1 MSLGQ
6 RISGA
11 VAVLRGA
18 STEAKESGSHTSCV
32 EEIEKMTSEEEIE
45 AEAQHKVTALDR
57 LQMVIEWMGN
67 NLLLA
72 LTITGVLMGLVLGFL
87 GRLADFTPQSIT
99 LVSFP
104 GELLMRMLK
113 MFILPLIISSLI
125 SGNYN
130 SLTIQ
135 YKQLLISGMA
145 QLDVQRSGRIGFRA
159 LTYYSITTILA
170 AIVGIAMVL
179 MIHPGNPQIKTSA
192 AAMVKAE
199 ETKVSTVD
207 AILDIIR
214 NMVPENLVQAC
225 FQQVQTSYVKKK
237 VVVIGSANQ
246 SEYIVEPI
254 LVYKDGTNVMGMIV
268 FCIIFGVLAGQIGP
282 RGKLM
287 VDFFVVLNEII
298 MKLVTIVVVC
308 FLFFYFLF
316 YDNAIGNCCRYSPFG
331 IMCLIAG
338 KIMSITNLAATAE
351 MLGLYMVTVVLGLM
365 IHAIITLP
373 LIYWFITR
381 KNPAVFFRG
390 MMQAWV
396 TALGTASSA
405 ATLPLTF
412 RCLEENNKID
422 PRVTRFVV
430 AVGAT
435 VNMDGTALY
444 EAVAA
449 IFIAQ
454 LNGISL
460 GFVEVI
466 TVSLTATLASV
477 GAASIPSA
485 ALVTMLLVLTALG
498 LPTDDISLLF
508 AIDWMLDRIRTSIN
522 VLGDGYG
529 AGIVYHLSKAEL
541 DKMDEERRLEGL
553 ETGKSLEIV
562 TESCREEP
570 RMHEQTS
577 ETKI

>member
-113 MFILPLIISSLI
+113 MFILPLIISS
-125 SGNYN
+125 
-130 SLTIQ
+130 
-135 YKQLLISGMA
+135 LISGMA

-298 MKLVTIVVVC
+298 MKLVTIVVVW
-308 FLFFYFLF
+308 
-316 YDNAIGNCCRYSPFG
+316 YSPFG

>member
-11 VAVLRGA
+11 VAVLRGT
-18 STEAKESGSHTSCV
+18 STDAKEGGHTSCT
-32 EEIEKMTSEEEIE
+32 EEDIEKMTSEEEVE
-45 AEAQHKVTALDR
+45 VKAQRKVTALDR

-72 LTITGVLMGLVLGFL
+72 LTIAGVLVGLGLGFL
-87 GRLADFTPQSIT
+87 GRLANLTPQSIT

-104 GELLMRMLK
+104 GEILMRMLK

-125 SGNYN
+125 SG
-130 SLTIQ
+130 
-135 YKQLLISGMA
+135 MA
-145 QLDVQRSGRIGFRA
+145 QLDVQRSGRIGVRA

-179 MIHPGNPQIKTSA
+179 MIHPGDPRIKTTVA
-192 AAMVKAE
+192 AVVKAE
-199 ETKVSTVD
+199 EAKVSTVD

-237 VVVIGSANQ
+237 VVVIGNLNQ
-246 SEYIVEPI
+246 SEYILEPT

-298 MKLVTIVVVC
+298 MKLVTIIVVW
-308 FLFFYFLF
+308 
-316 YDNAIGNCCRYSPFG
+316 YSPFG

-338 KIMSITNLAATAE
+338 KIMSIANLAATAQ
-351 MLGLYMVTVVLGLM
+351 MLGLYMVTVILGLM

-373 LIYWFITR
+373 MIYWFMTR

-405 ATLPLTF
+405 ATLPITF

-422 PRVTRFVV
+422 TRVTRFVV

-498 LPTDDISLLF
+498 LPTNDVSLLF

-541 DKMDEERRLEGL
+541 DKMDEERRLEAL
-553 ETGKSLEIV
+553 EIGRPFEIV
-562 TESCREEP
+562 TESRQQETIA
-570 RMHEQTS
+570 HEQTS

>member
-1 MSLGQ
+1 
-6 RISGA
+6 
-11 VAVLRGA
+11 
-18 STEAKESGSHTSCV
+18 
-32 EEIEKMTSEEEIE
+32 MTSEEEVE

-57 LQMVIEWMGN
+57 LQMVIEWMGS

-72 LTITGVLMGLVLGFL
+72 LTIAGVLMGLVLGFL
-87 GRLADFTPQSIT
+87 GRLVDFAPQSIT
-99 LVSFP
+99 LISFP

-113 MFILPLIISSLI
+113 MFILPLIISS
-125 SGNYN
+125 
-130 SLTIQ
+130 
-135 YKQLLISGMA
+135 LISGMA

-192 AAMVKAE
+192 TAVVRAE

-237 VVVIGSANQ
+237 VVMIGSANQ
-246 SEYIVEPI
+246 SEYIVEPT

-298 MKLVTIVVVC
+298 MKLVTIVVVW
-308 FLFFYFLF
+308 
-316 YDNAIGNCCRYSPFG
+316 YSPFG

-338 KIMSITNLAATAE
+338 KIMSITNLAATAQ

-373 LIYWFITR
+373 LIYWFMTR

-498 LPTDDISLLF
+498 LPTNDISLLF

-553 ETGKSLEIV
+553 ETGRPLEIA

-570 RMHEQTS
+570 GVYEQTS

>member
-1 MSLGQ
+1 
-6 RISGA
+6 
-11 VAVLRGA
+11 
-18 STEAKESGSHTSCV
+18 
-32 EEIEKMTSEEEIE
+32 MTSEEEIE

-57 LQMVIEWMGN
+57 LQMVIEWMGS

-72 LTITGVLMGLVLGFL
+72 LTIAGVLMGLVLGFL

-113 MFILPLIISSLI
+113 MFILPLIISS
-125 SGNYN
+125 
-130 SLTIQ
+130 
-135 YKQLLISGMA
+135 LISGMA

-192 AAMVKAE
+192 AAVVKAE

-237 VVVIGSANQ
+237 VVMIGSANQ

-298 MKLVTIVVVC
+298 MKLVTIVVVW
-308 FLFFYFLF
+308 
-316 YDNAIGNCCRYSPFG
+316 YSPFG

-338 KIMSITNLAATAE
+338 KIMSITNLAATAQ

-373 LIYWFITR
+373 LIYWFMTR

-498 LPTDDISLLF
+498 LPTNDISLLF

-541 DKMDEERRLEGL
+541 DKMDEERRLESL
-553 ETGKSLEIV
+553 ETGKPLEIAA
-562 TESCREEP
+562 ESFREEP
-570 RMHEQTS
+570 GVHEQTS

>member
-18 STEAKESGSHTSCV
+18 STEAKETGHTSCT
-32 EEIEKMTSEEEIE
+32 EEIEKMTSEEEVE
-45 AEAQHKVTALDR
+45 DKPRHRVTALDR
-57 LQMVIEWMGN
+57 LQVVIEWMGT

-72 LTITGVLMGLVLGFL
+72 LTIAGVLVGLGLGFL
-87 GRLADFTPQSIT
+87 GRLADLSPQAVT

-113 MFILPLIISSLI
+113 MFVLPLIISS
-125 SGNYN
+125 
-130 SLTIQ
+130 
-135 YKQLLISGMA
+135 LISGMA
-145 QLDVQRSGRIGFRA
+145 QLDVQRSGRIGVRA
-159 LTYYSITTILA
+159 LTYYSVTTILA

-179 MIHPGNPQIKTSA
+179 MIHPGDPQIKSTVA
-192 AAMVKAE
+192 VMVKAE
-199 ETKVSTVD
+199 ETKVSTID

-214 NMVPENLVQAC
+214 NMLPENLVQAC

-237 VVVIGSANQ
+237 VVGIGGSNQ
-246 SEYIVEPI
+246 SEYILEPT

-287 VDFFVVLNEII
+287 VDFFVILNEII
-298 MKLVTIVVVC
+298 MKLVTIVVVW
-308 FLFFYFLF
+308 
-316 YDNAIGNCCRYSPFG
+316 YSPFG

-338 KIMSITNLAATAE
+338 KIMSISNLAGTAQ

-373 LIYWFITR
+373 LIYWFMTR
-381 KNPAVFFRG
+381 KNPAIFFRG

-454 LNGISL
+454 MNGIPL

-477 GAASIPSA
+477 GAASIPGA

-498 LPTDDISLLF
+498 LPTNDVSLLF
-508 AIDWMLDRIRTSIN
+508 AIDWILDRLRTSIN

-529 AGIVYHLSKAEL
+529 AGIVYHLSKIEL
-541 DKMDEERRLEGL
+541 DKMDEERRLE
-553 ETGKSLEIV
+553 SLESGSPVEIAA
-562 TESCREEP
+562 EGPREESTK
-570 RMHEQTS
+570 HEQTS
-577 ETKI
+577 ETRI

>member
-11 VAVLRGA
+11 VAVLRGTT
-18 STEAKESGSHTSCV
+18 TEAKEGHTSCT
-32 EEIEKMTSEEEIE
+32 EEIEKMTSEEEVE
-45 AEAQHKVTALDR
+45 AEVRQQVTALDR
-57 LQMVIEWMGN
+57 LQMVVEWMGSN
-67 NLLLA
+67 MLLV
-72 LTITGVLMGLVLGFL
+72 LTIAGVLAGLGLGFL
-87 GRLADFTPQSIT
+87 GRLANLSPQSIT

-104 GELLMRMLK
+104 GEILMRMLK

-125 SGNYN
+125 SG
-130 SLTIQ
+130 
-135 YKQLLISGMA
+135 MA
-145 QLDVQRSGRIGFRA
+145 QLDVQRSGRIGVRA
-159 LTYYSITTILA
+159 LTYYSVTTILA

-179 MIHPGNPQIKTSA
+179 MIHPGNPQIKTTVA
-192 AAMVKAE
+192 AVVKAE

-237 VVVIGSANQ
+237 VVVIGSNQ
-246 SEYIVEPI
+246 SEYIVEPT

-268 FCIIFGVLAGQIGP
+268 FCILFGVLAGQIGP

-298 MKLVTIVVVC
+298 MKLVTIVVVW
-308 FLFFYFLF
+308 
-316 YDNAIGNCCRYSPFG
+316 YSPFG

-338 KIMSITNLAATAE
+338 KIMSITNLAATAQ

-373 LIYWFITR
+373 IIYWFMTR

-498 LPTDDISLLF
+498 LPTNDVSLLF

-541 DKMDEERRLEGL
+541 DKMDEERRLEV
-553 ETGKSLEIV
+553 LEIGSPHEIV
-562 TESCREEP
+562 AEGCKRGEAST
-570 RMHEQTS
+570 HEQTS

>member
-72 LTITGVLMGLVLGFL
+72 LTIAGVLMGLVLGFL

-113 MFILPLIISSLI
+113 MFILPLIISS
-125 SGNYN
+125 
-130 SLTIQ
+130 
-135 YKQLLISGMA
+135 LISGMA

-192 AAMVKAE
+192 AAVVKAE

-237 VVVIGSANQ
+237 VVIIGSANQ
-246 SEYIVEPI
+246 SEYIIEPI

-298 MKLVTIVVVC
+298 MKLVTIVVVW
-308 FLFFYFLF
+308 
-316 YDNAIGNCCRYSPFG
+316 YSPFG

-338 KIMSITNLAATAE
+338 KIMSITNLAATAQ

-373 LIYWFITR
+373 LIYWFMTR

-466 TVSLTATLASV
+466 TVSLTATLASI

-485 ALVTMLLVLTALG
+485 ALVTMLLVLTTLG

-508 AIDWMLDRIRTSIN
+508 AIDWMLDRLRTSIN

-553 ETGKSLEIV
+553 ETGKPLEIAA
-562 TESCREEP
+562 ESCREELGV
-570 RMHEQTS
+570 HEQTS

>member
-11 VAVLRGA
+11 VAVLRGT
-18 STEAKESGSHTSCV
+18 SKEVKEGGHTSCT
-32 EEIEKMTSEEEIE
+32 EEIEKMTSEEEIGIE
-45 AEAQHKVTALDR
+45 KQHKVTALDR
-57 LQMVIEWMGN
+57 LQMVIEWMGS
-67 NLLLA
+67 NLLLT
-72 LTITGVLMGLVLGFL
+72 LTIAGVLVGLVLGFL
-87 GRLADFTPQSIT
+87 GRLADLSPESIT

-104 GELLMRMLK
+104 GEILMRMLK

-125 SGNYN
+125 A
-130 SLTIQ
+130 
-135 YKQLLISGMA
+135 GMA
-145 QLDVQRSGRIGFRA
+145 QLDVQRSGRIGVRA
-159 LTYYSITTILA
+159 LTYYSVTTILA

-179 MIHPGNPQIKTSA
+179 MIHPGNPHIKSTVA
-192 AAMVKAE
+192 AVMKAE
-199 ETKVSTVD
+199 ETKVSTID

-225 FQQVQTSYVKKK
+225 FQQVQTSYVRKK
-237 VVVIGSANQ
+237 VFVIGSSNQ
-246 SEYIVEPI
+246 SEYILEPT

-287 VDFFVVLNEII
+287 VDFFVVLNDII
-298 MKLVTIVVVC
+298 MKLVTIVVVW
-308 FLFFYFLF
+308 
-316 YDNAIGNCCRYSPFG
+316 YSPFG

-338 KIMSITNLAATAE
+338 KIMSIANLAATAQ

-373 LIYWFITR
+373 VIYWFMTR

-396 TALGTASSA
+396 MALGTASSA

-466 TVSLTATLASV
+466 TVSLTATLASI

-498 LPTDDISLLF
+498 LPTNDVSLLF

-553 ETGKSLEIV
+553 ETGNPFEMATGSRQKEEIILQ
-562 TESCREEP
+562 
-570 RMHEQTS
+570 EQTS

>member
-11 VAVLRGA
+11 VAVLRGT
-18 STEAKESGSHTSCV
+18 STEPKESGGHTSCA
-32 EEIEKMTSEEEIE
+32 EEIEKMTSEEEVK

-57 LQMVIEWMGN
+57 LQMVIEWMGS

-72 LTITGVLMGLVLGFL
+72 LTITGVLLGLVFGFL
-87 GRLADFTPQSIT
+87 GRLANFSPQSIT

-113 MFILPLIISSLI
+113 MFILPLIISS
-125 SGNYN
+125 
-130 SLTIQ
+130 
-135 YKQLLISGMA
+135 LISGMA

-179 MIHPGNPQIKTSA
+179 MIHPGNPQIKTAVA
-192 AAMVKAE
+192 AVVKAE
-199 ETKVSTVD
+199 ETKVSTID

-214 NMVPENLVQAC
+214 NMLPENLVQAC

-246 SEYIVEPI
+246 SEYIVEPT

-298 MKLVTIVVVC
+298 MKLVTIVVVW
-308 FLFFYFLF
+308 
-316 YDNAIGNCCRYSPFG
+316 YSPFG

-338 KIMSITNLAATAE
+338 KIMSITNLAATAQ

-498 LPTDDISLLF
+498 LPTNDVSLLF

-553 ETGKSLEIV
+553 ETGRPLEIAEV
-562 TESCREEP
+562 CREEIGT
-570 RMHEQTS
+570 HEQTS

>member
-1 MSLGQ
+1 MSL
-6 RISGA
+6 A
-11 VAVLRGA
+11 PA
-18 STEAKESGSHTSCV
+18 
-32 EEIEKMTSEEEIE
+32 
-45 AEAQHKVTALDR
+45 
-57 LQMVIEWMGN
+57 VIEWMGSN
-67 NLLLA
+67 MLLA
-72 LTITGVLMGLVLGFL
+72 LTIGGVLLGLGLGFL
-87 GRLADFTPQSIT
+87 GRLADLTPQSIT
-99 LVSFP
+99 LISFP

-125 SGNYN
+125 A
-130 SLTIQ
+130 
-135 YKQLLISGMA
+135 GMA
-145 QLDVQRSGRIGFRA
+145 QLDVRRSGRIGFRA

-179 MIHPGNPQIKTSA
+179 MIHPGNPQIKSTVA
-192 AAMVKAE
+192 AVVKAE
-199 ETKVSTVD
+199 ETKVSTID

-214 NMVPENLVQAC
+214 NMLPENLVQAC

-237 VVVIGSANQ
+237 VVVISGSVNQ
-246 SEYIVEPI
+246 TEFVLEPT

-298 MKLVTIVVVC
+298 MKLVTIVVVW
-308 FLFFYFLF
+308 
-316 YDNAIGNCCRYSPFG
+316 YSPFG

-338 KIMSITNLAATAE
+338 KIMSITNLAATAQ

-498 LPTDDISLLF
+498 LPTNDISLLF

-553 ETGKSLEIV
+553 ETGKPLDIT
-562 TESCREEP
+562 TESCREDTEA
-570 RMHEQTS
+570 HEQTS

>member
-1 MSLGQ
+1 
-6 RISGA
+6 
-11 VAVLRGA
+11 
-18 STEAKESGSHTSCV
+18 
-32 EEIEKMTSEEEIE
+32 
-45 AEAQHKVTALDR
+45 
-57 LQMVIEWMGN
+57 MGH

-72 LTITGVLMGLVLGFL
+72 LTIAGVLVGLGLGFL
-87 GRLADFTPQSIT
+87 GRLADLTPQSIT

-104 GELLMRMLK
+104 GEILMRMLK

-125 SGNYN
+125 SG
-130 SLTIQ
+130 
-135 YKQLLISGMA
+135 MA
-145 QLDVQRSGRIGFRA
+145 QLDVQRSGRIGVRA

-179 MIHPGNPQIKTSA
+179 MIHPGDPRIKTTVA
-192 AAMVKAE
+192 AVVKAE
-199 ETKVSTVD
+199 EAKVSTVD

-237 VVVIGSANQ
+237 VVVIGNLNQ
-246 SEYIVEPI
+246 SEYILEPT

-298 MKLVTIVVVC
+298 MKLVTIIVVW
-308 FLFFYFLF
+308 
-316 YDNAIGNCCRYSPFG
+316 YSPFG

-338 KIMSITNLAATAE
+338 KIMSIANLAATAQ
-351 MLGLYMVTVVLGLM
+351 MLGLYMVTVILGLM

-373 LIYWFITR
+373 MIYWFITR

-405 ATLPLTF
+405 ATLPITF

-422 PRVTRFVV
+422 TRVTRFVV

-498 LPTDDISLLF
+498 LPTNDVSLLF
-508 AIDWMLDRIRTSIN
+508 AIDWML
-522 VLGDGYG
+522 
-529 AGIVYHLSKAEL
+529 
-541 DKMDEERRLEGL
+541 
-553 ETGKSLEIV
+553 
-562 TESCREEP
+562 
-570 RMHEQTS
+570 
-577 ETKI
+577 

>member
-11 VAVLRGA
+11 VAVLRGT
-18 STEAKESGSHTSCV
+18 STEAKEEGHTSCT
-32 EEIEKMTSEEEIE
+32 EEDIEKMTSEEEVE
-45 AEAQHKVTALDR
+45 VKAQRKVTVLDR
-57 LQMVIEWMGN
+57 LRMVIEWMGS

-72 LTITGVLMGLVLGFL
+72 LTIAGVLVGLGLGFL
-87 GRLADFTPQSIT
+87 GRLADLTPQSIT

-104 GELLMRMLK
+104 GEILMRMLK

-125 SGNYN
+125 SG
-130 SLTIQ
+130 
-135 YKQLLISGMA
+135 MA
-145 QLDVQRSGRIGFRA
+145 QLDVQRSGRIGIRA
-159 LTYYSITTILA
+159 LTYYSVTTILA

-179 MIHPGNPQIKTSA
+179 MIHPGDPRIKTTVTA
-192 AAMVKAE
+192 VVKAE
-199 ETKVSTVD
+199 EAKVSTVD

-237 VVVIGSANQ
+237 VVVIGNLNK
-246 SEYIVEPI
+246 SEYILEPA

-298 MKLVTIVVVC
+298 MKLVTIIVVW
-308 FLFFYFLF
+308 
-316 YDNAIGNCCRYSPFG
+316 YSPFG

-338 KIMSITNLAATAE
+338 KIMSIANLAATAQ
-351 MLGLYMVTVVLGLM
+351 MLGLYMVTVILGLM

-373 LIYWFITR
+373 TIYWFITR

-405 ATLPLTF
+405 ATLPITF

-422 PRVTRFVV
+422 TRVTRFVV

-498 LPTDDISLLF
+498 LPTNDVSLLF

-541 DKMDEERRLEGL
+541 DKMDEERRLEA
-553 ETGKSLEIV
+553 LEIGRPFEIA
-562 TESCREEP
+562 TEGHQQETIA
-570 RMHEQTS
+570 HEQTS

>member
-45 AEAQHKVTALDR
+45 TEAQHKVTALDR

-72 LTITGVLMGLVLGFL
+72 LTIAGVFMGLVLGFL

-113 MFILPLIISSLI
+113 MFILPLIISS
-125 SGNYN
+125 
-130 SLTIQ
+130 
-135 YKQLLISGMA
+135 LISGMA

-192 AAMVKAE
+192 AAVVKAE

-237 VVVIGSANQ
+237 VVIIGSANQ

-298 MKLVTIVVVC
+298 MKLVTIVVVW
-308 FLFFYFLF
+308 
-316 YDNAIGNCCRYSPFG
+316 YSPFG

-338 KIMSITNLAATAE
+338 KIMSITNLAATAQ

-373 LIYWFITR
+373 LIYWFMTR

-466 TVSLTATLASV
+466 TVSLTATLASI

-485 ALVTMLLVLTALG
+485 ALVTMLLVLTTLG

-508 AIDWMLDRIRTSIN
+508 AIDWMLDRLRTSIN

-553 ETGKSLEIV
+553 ETGKPLEIAV
-562 TESCREEP
+562 ESCREELGV
-570 RMHEQTS
+570 HEQTS

>member
-11 VAVLRGA
+11 VAVLRGTA
-18 STEAKESGSHTSCV
+18 TEAKEGHTSCT
-32 EEIEKMTSEEEIE
+32 EEIEKMTSEEEVE
-45 AEAQHKVTALDR
+45 AEVRHQVTALDR
-57 LQMVIEWMGN
+57 LQMVVEWMGSN
-67 NLLLA
+67 MLLV
-72 LTITGVLMGLVLGFL
+72 LTIAGVLVGLGLGFL
-87 GRLADFTPQSIT
+87 GRLANLSPQSIT
-99 LVSFP
+99 LISFP
-104 GELLMRMLK
+104 GEILMRMLK

-125 SGNYN
+125 SG
-130 SLTIQ
+130 
-135 YKQLLISGMA
+135 MA
-145 QLDVQRSGRIGFRA
+145 QLDVQRSGRIGIRA
-159 LTYYSITTILA
+159 LTYYSVTTILA

-179 MIHPGNPQIKTSA
+179 MIHPGDPQIKTTVA
-192 AAMVKAE
+192 AVVRAE

-237 VVVIGSANQ
+237 VVVIGSSNQ
-246 SEYIVEPI
+246 SEYIMEPT

-298 MKLVTIVVVC
+298 MKLVTIVVVW
-308 FLFFYFLF
+308 
-316 YDNAIGNCCRYSPFG
+316 YSPFG

-338 KIMSITNLAATAE
+338 KIMSITNLAATAQ
-351 MLGLYMVTVVLGLM
+351 MLGLYMVTVILGLM

-373 LIYWFITR
+373 LIYWFMTR
-381 KNPAVFFRG
+381 KNPAIFFRG

-422 PRVTRFVV
+422 TRVTRFVV

-498 LPTDDISLLF
+498 LPTNDVSLLF

-541 DKMDEERRLEGL
+541 DKMDEERRLEV
-553 ETGKSLEIV
+553 LEIGSPHEIV
-562 TESCREEP
+562 AESCKREEAST
-570 RMHEQTS
+570 HEQTS

>member
-11 VAVLRGA
+11 VAVLRGSA
-18 STEAKESGSHTSCV
+18 TEAKEGHTSCT
-32 EEIEKMTSEEEIE
+32 EEIEKMTSEEEVE
-45 AEAQHKVTALDR
+45 AEVRQQVTALDR
-57 LQMVIEWMGN
+57 LQMVVEWMGSN
-67 NLLLA
+67 MLLV
-72 LTITGVLMGLVLGFL
+72 LTIFGVLVGLGLGFL
-87 GRLADFTPQSIT
+87 GRLADLSPQAIT

-104 GELLMRMLK
+104 GEILMRMLK

-125 SGNYN
+125 SG
-130 SLTIQ
+130 
-135 YKQLLISGMA
+135 MA
-145 QLDVQRSGRIGFRA
+145 QLDVQRSGRIGIRA
-159 LTYYSITTILA
+159 LTYYSVTTILA

-179 MIHPGNPQIKTSA
+179 MIHPGDPQIKTTVA
-192 AAMVKAE
+192 AVVKAE

-237 VVVIGSANQ
+237 VVVIGSNQ
-246 SEYIVEPI
+246 SEYIMEPT

-298 MKLVTIVVVC
+298 MKLVTIVVVW
-308 FLFFYFLF
+308 
-316 YDNAIGNCCRYSPFG
+316 YSPFG

-338 KIMSITNLAATAE
+338 KIMSITNLAATAQ

-373 LIYWFITR
+373 MIYWFMTR
-381 KNPAVFFRG
+381 NNPAVFFRG

-460 GFVEVI
+460 GFVEVV

-498 LPTDDISLLF
+498 LPTNDVSLLF

-541 DKMDEERRLEGL
+541 DKMDEERRLE
-553 ETGKSLEIV
+553 TLEIGSPREIV
-562 TESCREEP
+562 AEGCKREEAST
-570 RMHEQTS
+570 HEQTS